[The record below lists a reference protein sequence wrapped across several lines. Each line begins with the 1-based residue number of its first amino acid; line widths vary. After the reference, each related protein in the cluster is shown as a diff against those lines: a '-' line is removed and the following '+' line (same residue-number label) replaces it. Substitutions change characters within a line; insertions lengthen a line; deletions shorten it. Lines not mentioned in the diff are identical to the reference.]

1 VYFTVT
7 SQVTLSAASAY
18 VGDQITV
25 SGTGFYP
32 SSTVTIYF
40 DSAAVTT
47 TTASYSG
54 TFSVVLTVPSTYG
67 GSHTITASDGY
78 SSSYPTSFTIFSKVT
93 VSPALAAVGDKI
105 TISGTGFAA
114 SQSETIYFDDE
125 TAGSAQ
131 TNSVGAFSLTNF
143 TVPASAWGSH
153 TIKVQD
159 IYGSYATASFSTKAS
174 ATLSPTSGPIGTK
187 VTLTG
192 AGFIANQV
200 ITLTFDDTAIATT
213 TTAPTT
219 NSKGS
224 FSATVDIPA
233 SSGGVHQI
241 KASDGT
247 NIETRT
253 FTVSATMTAS
263 PTSGYVG
270 SKVTVGGSGFLANA
284 SVSISFNNVVVIRV
298 TADANGSF
306 STSFEVPAQGA
317 GTYKIKV
324 TDGAN
329 TKEADFTVLTT
340 ATISPATS
348 TSSPG
353 YVGMAVTVNGVGFMA
368 GRTVTITYDG
378 KSEATG
384 TVGSDGRFTLTFN
397 APAGRA
403 GAHAIIATDGTNS
416 IPLTFVMEAV
426 PPSVPALSTPAA
438 DTKVK
443 AQALFD
449 WATVTDPSGVTYT
462 LQIAAN
468 KEFASG
474 SLVLEKAGLTQSE
487 YTLTKDEKLKSVSKK
502 NPYYWRVK
510 ATDGAL
516 NESSWS
522 EARSFYAGFS
532 FSTAVLIYIIIGIA
546 AVVLILLA
554 FWLGMRRGTRSV

>member
-1 VYFTVT
+1 
-7 SQVTLSAASAY
+7 
-18 VGDQITV
+18 
-25 SGTGFYP
+25 
-32 SSTVTIYF
+32 
-40 DSAAVTT
+40 
-47 TTASYSG
+47 
-54 TFSVVLTVPSTYG
+54 
-67 GSHTITASDGY
+67 
-78 SSSYPTSFTIFSKVT
+78 
-93 VSPALAAVGDKI
+93 
-105 TISGTGFAA
+105 
-114 SQSETIYFDDE
+114 
-125 TAGSAQ
+125 
-131 TNSVGAFSLTNF
+131 
-143 TVPASAWGSH
+143 
-153 TIKVQD
+153 
-159 IYGSYATASFSTKAS
+159 
-174 ATLSPTSGPIGTK
+174 
-187 VTLTG
+187 
-192 AGFIANQV
+192 
-200 ITLTFDDTAIATT
+200 
-213 TTAPTT
+213 
-219 NSKGS
+219 
-224 FSATVDIPA
+224 
-233 SSGGVHQI
+233 
-241 KASDGT
+241 
-247 NIETRT
+247 
-253 FTVSATMTAS
+253 
-263 PTSGYVG
+263 
-270 SKVTVGGSGFLANA
+270 
-284 SVSISFNNVVVIRV
+284 VVIRV

-340 ATISPATS
+340 ATISPTS

-353 YVGMAVTVNGVGFMA
+353 YVDMAVTVNGVGFMA

-516 NESSWS
+516 NESNWS
-522 EARSFYAGFS
+522 EARPFYAGFS